1 MWGRSASKGLGAFTS
16 VLATISADNVAP
28 MALIQMEALGAVLF
42 INGEFA
48 EKVKTLLQR
57 CSDIRLDKLAVLVGC
72 RKNDSAS
79 LMAQSAGGQA
89 VALLSMYLTSL
100 FKRADIGN
108 IFSRVSLRLLSGSL
122 NVSSAAQ
129 LTDVAELL
137 SAKLEVL
144 GFGNLLARETT
155 KIYQVHGAL
164 GKSAPKDLLE
174 PIDVDSACELLE
186 SLVRHSVKIRKSVES
201 AEV

>member
-89 VALLSMYLTSL
+89 IALLFVFLTSL
-100 FKRADIGN
+100 FKCADIGI
-108 IFSRVSLRLLSGSL
+108 IFSRLSLRLISGSL
-122 NVSSAAQ
+122 NVSSVAQ
-129 LTDVAELL
+129 LTEVVELL
-137 SAKLEVL
+137 SAKLELL
-144 GFGNLLARETT
+144 GFGNLLARETI
-155 KIYQVHGAL
+155 KIH
-164 GKSAPKDLLE
+164 
-174 PIDVDSACELLE
+174 
-186 SLVRHSVKIRKSVES
+186 
-201 AEV
+201 